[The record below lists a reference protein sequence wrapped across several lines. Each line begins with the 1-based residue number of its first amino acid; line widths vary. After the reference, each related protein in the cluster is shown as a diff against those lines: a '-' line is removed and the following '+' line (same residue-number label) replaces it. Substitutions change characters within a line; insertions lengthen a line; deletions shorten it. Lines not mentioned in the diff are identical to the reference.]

1 MRATPQTMI
10 IKKHFITVIGIV
22 GLIGNAVA
30 QTNSSNSTR
39 PNSFLVQSVQ
49 AGSTIDISSL
59 QVTDL
64 DSGMVVYSNN
74 FTNQGDATRG
84 LIGYYWPQGGSG
96 TTNYQVNT
104 SMTSVQNGKL
114 RIQSTGF
121 NQNGAGGYNSHSE
134 VIYTNSLPRN
144 FYIQVQGQR
153 VQWAGASSIKVFRH
167 ELTDAKYGEVPGG
180 ALTTNRNF
188 ALRQDIAHFSG
199 AGNWF
204 NNYGISTN
212 ANFNGGA
219 VPTNFPAPAG
229 SWTDMQTVGIAL
241 SNNVV
246 TFFLTGNRL
255 NSLTNAAWA
264 NPTSNVIFD
273 YGYKSLSDTN
283 SQRYLTS
290 MVNVKRYSEWQNP
303 SVMYLGPASNNIPSL
318 INMAFPISPLARQIV
333 LKANLASFN
342 FNNGGGVGT
351 GSNSLWAS
359 RDNRNWTLLLN
370 NPTPSNIDS
379 YKTYSNNIPTNLL
392 GSGMLY
398 LQVRSLVSRAL
409 NTTYTTAQF
418 SRSASNEINDV
429 FRITAYSAATPI
441 PQQLSIPTFAP
452 ITYTFNQGPIAM
464 AGISSSGLPL
474 TYSVVSG
481 PASIVGTNLFV
492 QGAGSITV
500 QATQA
505 GSSTFA
511 PAQTNF
517 SIVVNKATQSITTP
531 SISLNGTASSGLGIN
546 YEVASGNASITGNT
560 LRILGTGTIVIR
572 ASQPGNSNYH
582 PASIVTN
589 ILVVPSWR

>member
-1 MRATPQTMI
+1 MT
-10 IKKHFITVIGIV
+10 IKKHFITFIGII
-22 GLIGNAVA
+22 GLLENAAA
-30 QTNSSNSTR
+30 QTNLSNSTR
-39 PNSFLVQSVQ
+39 PNSFLIGAGQ

-59 QVTDL
+59 KVTDL
-64 DSGMVVYSNN
+64 DSGLIVYSNN

-104 SMTSVQNGKL
+104 SMTSVQNRKL

-121 NQNGAGGYNSHSE
+121 NQNGAGGYNSHAQ
-134 VIYTNSLPRN
+134 VIYTNALPRN

-153 VQWAGASSIKVFRH
+153 VQWAGASSINIFRQ
-167 ELTDAKYGEVPGG
+167 ELTDAKYGLVPGG
-180 ALTTNRNF
+180 ALTTNRNL
-188 ALRQDIAHFSG
+188 ALRQDTVHFSG
-199 AGNWF
+199 SGNWF
-204 NNYGISTN
+204 NSYGISTN

-219 VPTNFPAPAG
+219 PATNFPGPAG

-246 TFFLTGNRL
+246 TFFLNGNKL

-264 NPTSNVIFD
+264 NPTSNIIFD
-273 YGYKSLSDTN
+273 YGYKALSDTN

-290 MVNVKRYSEWQNP
+290 MVNAKRYSEWQNP
-303 SVMYLGPASNNIPSL
+303 PVTYLGPVSNNIPSL
-318 INMAFPISPLARQIV
+318 INMAFPIPSIARQIV

-342 FNNGGGVGT
+342 FNNGGGVGI

-359 RDNRNWTLLLN
+359 RDNTNWTLLLN
-370 NPTPSNIDS
+370 NSTPSSIDS

-398 LQVRSLVSRAL
+398 LQIRSLVSGAP

-418 SRSASNEINDV
+418 SRAATNRTDDV

-441 PQQLSIPTFAP
+441 SQQISIPTIAP
-452 ITYTFNQGPIAM
+452 ITYAFNQGPIAL

-481 PASIVGTNLFV
+481 PASIIGTNLFP
-492 QGAGSITV
+492 QGAGTIIV
-500 QATQA
+500 QGTQA

-511 PAQTNF
+511 SAQTNF
-517 SIVVNKATQSITTP
+517 SIVVNKAPQLITTP

-546 YEVASGNASITGNT
+546 YEVASGNASLSGNT
-560 LRILGTGTIVIR
+560 LRILGSGTIVIR
-572 ASQPGNSNYH
+572 ASQPGNANYH

>member
-1 MRATPQTMI
+1 MI
-10 IKKHFITVIGIV
+10 IKKHLITLVGIV
-22 GLIGNAVA
+22 ALIGNAAA

-49 AGSTIDISSL
+49 AGSTIDISSI

-64 DSGMVVYSNN
+64 DSGMAVYSNN
-74 FTNQGDATRG
+74 FTNQSDATRG
-84 LIGYYWPQGGSG
+84 LIGYYWPQGGNG
-96 TTNYQVNT
+96 TTNYQVNS

-134 VIYTNSLPRN
+134 VIYTNTLPRN

-153 VQWAGASSIKVFRH
+153 VQWAGASSIKVFRQ

-180 ALTTNRNF
+180 PMATNRNTG
-188 ALRQDIAHFSG
+188 LRQDIIQFAGS
-199 AGNWF
+199 GNWF
-204 NNYGISTN
+204 HDCSISTN
-212 ANFNGGA
+212 VNFNGGA
-219 VPTNFPAPAG
+219 VLTKFAAPAG
-229 SWTDMQTVGIAL
+229 SWTTLQTVGIAL

-246 TFFLTGNRL
+246 TLFLNGNRL
-255 NSLTNAAWA
+255 NSLTNAAWS

-283 SQRYLTS
+283 SQIYLAS
-290 MVNVKRYSEWQNP
+290 MVNVKRYSEWQSSP
-303 SVMYLGPASNNIPSL
+303 VTYLGPASNNIPSL
-318 INMAFPISPLARQIV
+318 INMAYPIPLLAQQIV

-342 FNNGGGVGT
+342 FNKGGGVGT

-359 RDNRNWTLLLN
+359 RDNTNWTLLLN
-370 NPTPSNIDS
+370 NPTPSSIDS

-398 LQVRSLVSRAL
+398 LQVRSLVSGAP
-409 NTTYTTAQF
+409 NTSYTTAQF
-418 SRSASNEINDV
+418 SRAARNETNDV

-452 ITYTFNQGPIAM
+452 ITYTFNRGPIAL

-481 PASIVGTNLFV
+481 LASITGTNLYV
-492 QGAGSITV
+492 QGAGTITV
-500 QATQA
+500 NATQA
-505 GSSTFA
+505 GSSSFS

-517 SIVVNKATQSITTP
+517 SLVVNKSSQSIIIP
-531 SISLNGTASSGLGIN
+531 SISLNGSASSGLGIN
-546 YEVASGNASITGNT
+546 YQVASGNASITGNT
-560 LRILGTGTIVIR
+560 LRILGSGTIVLR
-572 ASQPGNSNYH
+572 ASQPGNENYH
-582 PASIVTN
+582 PASTVTN
-589 ILVVPSWR
+589 ILVVPGLR